1 MSGNISVWC
10 HWEISRISI
19 SAKRGVNSV
28 ELDLTLAESKL
39 LREELDRQIFEFE
52 KMDSD
57 LKEYFSD
64 SEGDDDNDETLRFI
78 NIEKEI
84 VL

>member
-10 HWEISRISI
+10 HWAISKISV

-28 ELDLTLAESKL
+28 ELDLTLAEAKL
-39 LREELDRQIFEFE
+39 LREEIDRQIFNYEE
-52 KMDSD
+52 MDSD
-57 LKEYFSD
+57 LKDYLSD

-78 NIEKEI
+78 NIEKEN